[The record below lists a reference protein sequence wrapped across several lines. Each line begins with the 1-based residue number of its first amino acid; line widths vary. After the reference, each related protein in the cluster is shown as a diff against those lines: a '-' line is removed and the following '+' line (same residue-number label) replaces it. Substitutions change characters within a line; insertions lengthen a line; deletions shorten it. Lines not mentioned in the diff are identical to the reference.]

1 VKALLPYDRIGVIVP
16 EGQHLVMA
24 LSVAAS
30 PLASWQGQSWA
41 QAEGTAVDWVLKNKQ
56 PYVVKDLT
64 AEQTFSDFTF
74 AAQEGVRATL
84 MVPLLA
90 GGAGVG
96 VFFLDSLTQGAY
108 TEQDVAL
115 VEPVAQQLAL
125 AIDNTRLFQDI
136 EEKGRQLEVANRH
149 KSQFLAN
156 MSHELRTPLNAILG
170 YTELILDNI
179 YGELPEKIRSVLLR
193 VEKNG
198 RHLLG
203 LINDVLDL
211 SKIEAGSLKLSLADY
226 SMNEAVQA
234 AVTVAEPLAAE
245 KKLAL
250 KVVMPAGLPRA
261 NGDER
266 RTTQVLLN
274 LLGNAIKFTETGEVA
289 LNVGA
294 ADGVF
299 HFSVSDTGP
308 GIAETEQ
315 QKIFEEFHQADS
327 VPASKKGGTGLGLAI
342 CKRFIELQ
350 GGRIWVESTLG
361 KGTTFRVKL
370 PIRVEQ
376 HEEAT

>member
-1 VKALLPYDRIGVIVP
+1 
-16 EGQHLVMA
+16 M
-24 LSVAAS
+24 
-30 PLASWQGQSWA
+30 
-41 QAEGTAVDWVLKNKQ
+41 
-56 PYVVKDLT
+56 
-64 AEQTFSDFTF
+64 
-74 AAQEGVRATL
+74 
-84 MVPLLA
+84 
-90 GGAGVG
+90 
-96 VFFLDSLTQGAY
+96 
-108 TEQDVAL
+108 
-115 VEPVAQQLAL
+115 
-125 AIDNTRLFQDI
+125 
-136 EEKGRQLEVANRH
+136 
-149 KSQFLAN
+149 
-156 MSHELRTPLNAILG
+156 
-170 YTELILDNI
+170 
-179 YGELPEKIRSVLLR
+179 
-193 VEKNG
+193 EKNG
-198 RHLLG
+198 RHLLE

-226 SMNEAVQA
+226 SMNEAVLA

-342 CKRFIELQ
+342 CKQFIELQ
-350 GGRIWVESTLG
+350 GAASGLSQTWEWGRRSDSCCRSGLNSARRQRDQANSRRRG
-361 KGTTFRVKL
+361 
-370 PIRVEQ
+370 P
-376 HEEAT
+376 